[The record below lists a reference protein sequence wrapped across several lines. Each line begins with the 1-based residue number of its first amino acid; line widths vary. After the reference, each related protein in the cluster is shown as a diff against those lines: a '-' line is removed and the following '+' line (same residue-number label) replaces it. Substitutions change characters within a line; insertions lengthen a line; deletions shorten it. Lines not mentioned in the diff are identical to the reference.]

1 MTMAVASPDRSSP
14 PARSVWATRL
24 QACLEVLGLGAADD
38 TALPE
43 RARRAI
49 RLQEETSEILV
60 GLVQVAAIVFFAAL
74 YSLTPKAFPPDVPF
88 EPVPWT
94 LSIYAAFTLLRLW
107 LAVRRQLR
115 PWFLRLSVIV
125 DISVLMLTIWSF
137 HLQYQAPPA
146 LYLKAPTFMYV
157 FILIALRAL
166 RFDALYVLLAGG
178 ATIVGWLLLVAYAFH
193 YGDPVVTHS
202 FVDYATSYRI
212 LLGAEIDKLIPVVL
226 VTLILAIVLLRARR
240 MLVSAIAEHQ
250 AASELARFLDPEVAS
265 QVRAS
270 EFGLAP
276 GEGVLREAAV
286 LFTDLRGFTALAR
299 TLDPRATIRLIG
311 DYAALLVPVVQRH
324 RGSIDKYLGDG
335 IMASFGATR
344 PSLTYAA
351 DALTAVQE
359 ILEVSEAWNHARV
372 AAGEPPIKINAA
384 VATGPV
390 LFGVIGHESRLEYT
404 VMGDP
409 VNLAAKLEKHA
420 KREQARAVATAEA
433 TQLAREQGWVPSA
446 PCELRPGRAVEGWGV
461 PVDVA
466 VLG

>member
-1 MTMAVASPDRSSP
+1 MVPSADPIGP
-14 PARSVWATRL
+14 PAQSIWAARL
-24 QACLEVLGLGAADD
+24 RTCLEVLGLAGADGKS
-38 TALPE
+38 LPE
-43 RARRAI
+43 RVRRA
-49 RLQEETSEILV
+49 LQHQEETSEILV
-60 GLVQVAAIVFFAAL
+60 GLLQVTAIMFFAVL

-94 LSIYAAFTLLRLW
+94 FSIYTVFTLLRLW
-107 LAVRRQLR
+107 LAIRRRLP

-125 DISVLMLTIWSF
+125 DISVLMVTIWSF

-178 ATIVGWLLLVAYAFH
+178 ATVVGWLLLIAYAFY

-226 VTLILAIVLLRARR
+226 VTLILAVVLLRARLL
-240 MLVSAIAEHQ
+240 LVRAVTEQQ
-250 AASELARFLDPEVAS
+250 AATELARFLDPEVAS
-265 QVRAS
+265 HVRAS
-270 EFGLAP
+270 ELGIAP
-276 GEGVLREAAV
+276 GEGVIRDAAV
-286 LFTDLRGFTALAR
+286 LFTDLRGFTALSR
-299 TLDPRATIRLIG
+299 TLDPRAAIQLIRTYEG
-311 DYAALLVPVVQRH
+311 LLVPVVQKH

-359 ILEVSEAWNHARV
+359 ILEVSEAWN
-372 AAGEPPIKINAA
+372 PP
-384 VATGPV
+384 
-390 LFGVIGHESRLEYT
+390 R
-404 VMGDP
+404 
-409 VNLAAKLEKHA
+409 
-420 KREQARAVATAEA
+420 
-433 TQLAREQGWVPSA
+433 
-446 PCELRPGRAVEGWGV
+446 
-461 PVDVA
+461 
-466 VLG
+466 

>member
-1 MTMAVASPDRSSP
+1 MNMVVAAGDPTNLPD
-14 PARSVWATRL
+14 RSVWATRL
-24 QACLEVLGLGAADD
+24 QACLEVLGLTATDD
-38 TALPE
+38 VRLPE
-43 RARRAI
+43 RVRRAI
-49 RLQEETSEILV
+49 RHQEETSEILV
-60 GLVQVAAIVFFAAL
+60 GLLQVVAIVFFAAL

-107 LAVRRQLR
+107 LAMRRRLP

-125 DISVLMLTIWSF
+125 DISVLMVTIWSF
-137 HLQYQAPPA
+137 HLQYQAPAA

-157 FILIALRAL
+157 FILITLRAL
-166 RFDALYVLLAGG
+166 RFDAVYVLLAGG
-178 ATIVGWLLLVAYAFH
+178 AAVVGWLLLVAYAFFF
-193 YGDPVVTHS
+193 GDPTVTHS
-202 FVDYATSYRI
+202 FVDYATSYQI
-212 LLGAEIDKLIPVVL
+212 LLGAEIDKLIPVIM
-226 VTLILAIVLLRARR
+226 VTLILAIVLRRARR
-240 MLVSAIAEHQ
+240 MLVSAVAEHQ
-250 AASELARFLDPEVAS
+250 AATDLARFLDPDVAS

-270 EFGLAP
+270 ELGIAP

-286 LFTDLRGFTALAR
+286 LFTDLRGFTALSR

-311 DYAALLVPVVQRH
+311 EYAALLVPVVQMH
-324 RGSIDKYLGDG
+324 GGSIDKYLGDG

-344 PSLTYAA
+344 PSPTYAA

-359 ILEVSEAWNHARV
+359 ILAVSEAWNRARL
-372 AAGEPPIKINAA
+372 AAGEPAIEINAA

-433 TQLAREQGWVPSA
+433 IGLARRQGWVPSA
-446 PCELRPGRAVEGWGV
+446 PCELRPGRVIEGWGAA
-461 PVDVA
+461 VDVA

>member
-1 MTMAVASPDRSSP
+1 MPAIAVGSHTIINRSVARSRKVAMVVASRDPTRLT
-14 PARSVWATRL
+14 ARSVGAKRL
-24 QACLEVLGLGAADD
+24 QTCLEALGLGAADD
-38 TALPE
+38 TQLPQ
-43 RARRAI
+43 RVRRAI
-49 RLQEETSEILV
+49 QRQEQTSEILV

-74 YSLTPKAFPPDVPF
+74 YSLTPKAFPPDVSF

-107 LAVRRQLR
+107 LAVRRRLP

-125 DISVLMLTIWSF
+125 DISVLMVTIWSF

-157 FILIALRAL
+157 FILITLRAL
-166 RFDALYVLLAGG
+166 RFDAFYVLLAGG
-178 ATIVGWLLLVAYAFH
+178 VAVVGWLLLVAYAFH
-193 YGDPVVTHS
+193 YGDPIVTHS
-202 FVDYATSYRI
+202 FVDYATRYRI
-212 LLGAEIDKLIPVVL
+212 LLGAEIDKMIPVVI
-226 VTLILAIVLLRARR
+226 VTLILAVVLVRARR

-270 EFGLAP
+270 ELGLAP

-286 LFTDLRGFTALAR
+286 LFTDMRGFTALTR

-311 DYAALLVPVVQRH
+311 EYAALVVPVVQRH
-324 RGSIDKYLGDG
+324 GGSIDKYLGDG

-344 PSLTYAA
+344 PSPTYAA
-351 DALTAVQE
+351 DALSAIQE
-359 ILEVSEAWNHARV
+359 ILEVSEEWNHARV
-372 AAGEPPIKINAA
+372 AAGEPAIEINAA

-404 VMGDP
+404 VMGD
-409 VNLAAKLEKHA
+409 
-420 KREQARAVATAEA
+420 T
-433 TQLAREQGWVPSA
+433 
-446 PCELRPGRAVEGWGV
+446 
-461 PVDVA
+461 
-466 VLG
+466 